1 MSDWRSDA
9 RVRVR
14 ALGTALHRAGPERD
28 ALLLLLKA
36 ALAAVLAWQFAV
48 HVLDSPI
55 PFYAPMA
62 ALLVVDRTMVRSIAG
77 SAQRV
82 AAVVLGL
89 GVAWLAATC
98 FGATWFTMF
107 GVTLVALVISR
118 WSRLGTHGSQVPS
131 MVLLSLITAGGTD
144 EHFTYLTIVE
154 TIAGG
159 IIGVATNAVVLTPLH
174 LTKPRQRVAALARQV
189 RELLGDIAT
198 GLDGQW
204 DADSARR
211 WYQRGNEITDK
222 APLVIDDI
230 ETGRESTR
238 FNPRANLRPATLDWE
253 GYAHTVAALRRCLW
267 HVTGVART
275 LVDAADPDR
284 AQPVPSPTFLGRY
297 ADALR
302 ATGRAVGRLGR
313 RDDGDSD
320 SDGDGLDAAVEQART
335 VLVELRDEVRET
347 PLDDPDQ
354 WPVYGSLISDAL
366 RALQEL
372 EDAHGRAAVPTPGPV
387 RRPAQRGTLFGLVP
401 RRRAD
406 EAEPPRGPGDDAG

>member
-1 MSDWRSDA
+1 MSDWRADA

-36 ALAAVLAWQFAV
+36 ALAAVLAWQFAL

-89 GVAWLAATC
+89 GVAWLAATW

-144 EHFTYLTIVE
+144 EQFTYLTIVE

-159 IIGVATNAVVLTPLH
+159 VIGVATNAVVLTPLH

-189 RELLGDIAT
+189 RELLEDIAT
-198 GLDGQW
+198 GLDGEW

-222 APLVIDDI
+222 TPLVIDDI

-238 FNPRANLRPATLDWE
+238 FNPRANLRPAMLDWE
-253 GYAHTVAALRRCLW
+253 GYAHTVAALRRSLW

-284 AQPVPSPTFLGRY
+284 AQPVPSATFLGRY

-302 ATGRAVGRLGR
+302 ATGRAVSRLGR
-313 RDDGDSD
+313 HDDGD
-320 SDGDGLDAAVEQART
+320 GFDAAVEQARD

-372 EDAHGRAAVPTPGPV
+372 DDARERAAVPMPGPV
-387 RRPAQRGTLFGLVP
+387 RRPARREAVFGLSR

-406 EAEPPRGPGDDAG
+406 EAARPHRSGDDAG

>member
-1 MSDWRSDA
+1 MSDWRADA

-14 ALGTALHRAGPERD
+14 ALGTALHRPGPERD

-36 ALAAVLAWQFAV
+36 ALAAVLAWQFAL
-48 HVLDSPI
+48 HVLNSPI

-89 GVAWLAATC
+89 GFAWLAATW
-98 FGATWFTMF
+98 FGATWWTMF

-118 WSRLGTHGSQVPS
+118 WSRLGTHGAQVPS

-144 EHFTYLTIVE
+144 EQFTYLTIVE
-154 TIAGG
+154 TVAGG
-159 IIGVATNAVVLTPLH
+159 VIGVATNAIVLTPLH

-189 RELLGDIAT
+189 RELLSDIAT
-198 GLDGQW
+198 GLEDGW
-204 DADSARR
+204 DEDSARG
-211 WYQRGNEITDK
+211 WYRRGNEITDT
-222 APLVIDDI
+222 APHVIDDI

-238 FNPRANLRPATLDWE
+238 LNPRANLRPAAVDWE
-253 GYAHTVAALRRCLW
+253 GYASSVVALRRCLW

-284 AQPVPSPTFLGRY
+284 AQPVPSPSFLDRY
-297 ADALR
+297 AEALR
-302 ATGRAVGRLGR
+302 GIGHAVSRLGR
-313 RDDGDSD
+313 RDAEG
-320 SDGDGLDAAVEQART
+320 GEGFDAAAAQART

-347 PLDDPDQ
+347 PLDDPQ
-354 WPVYGSLISDAL
+354 EWPVYGSLINDGL
-366 RALQEL
+366 LALQEL
-372 EDAHGRAAVPTPGPV
+372 EDARERAAVPTPGPV
-387 RRPAQRGTLFGLVP
+387 RRPVQHRGLFRLTP
-401 RRRAD
+401 RRH
-406 EAEPPRGPGDDAG
+406 AEEVAPPHGPGHDAG

>member
-1 MSDWRSDA
+1 MSDWRADA

-36 ALAAVLAWQFAV
+36 ALAAVLAWQFAL

-89 GVAWLAATC
+89 GVAWLAATW
-98 FGATWFTMF
+98 FGTTWFTMF

-144 EHFTYLTIVE
+144 EQFTYLTIVE

-159 IIGVATNAVVLTPLH
+159 VIGVATNAVVLTPLH

-189 RELLGDIAT
+189 RELLEDIAN
-198 GLDGQW
+198 GLDGDW

-238 FNPRANLRPATLDWE
+238 FNPRANLRPAMLDWE
-253 GYAHTVAALRRCLW
+253 GYAHTVAALRRSLW

-302 ATGRAVGRLGR
+302 ATGRAVSRLGR
-313 RDDGDSD
+313 RDDGD
-320 SDGDGLDAAVEQART
+320 GFDAAVDQARA

-372 EDAHGRAAVPTPGPV
+372 EDARERAAVPMPGPV
-387 RRPAQRGTLFGLVP
+387 RPPARREAVFGLSR

-406 EAEPPRGPGDDAG
+406 EAARPHRSGDDAG

>member
-1 MSDWRSDA
+1 MSDWRADA
-9 RVRVR
+9 RVRAR

-36 ALAAVLAWQFAV
+36 ALAAVLAWQFAL

-89 GVAWLAATC
+89 GVAWLAATV
-98 FGATWFTMF
+98 FGATWFTVF

-144 EHFTYLTIVE
+144 EQFTYLTIVE
-154 TIAGG
+154 TVAGG

-174 LTKPRQRVAALARQV
+174 LTKPRQRVSALARQV

-198 GLDGQW
+198 GLDGEW
-204 DADSARR
+204 DADSARH
-211 WYQRGNEITDK
+211 WYQRGNEIADK

-253 GYAHTVAALRRCLW
+253 GYAQTVAALRRCLW

-302 ATGRAVGRLGR
+302 ATGRAVSRLGR
-313 RDDGDSD
+313 RDDGD
-320 SDGDGLDAAVEQART
+320 GDGFGAAVEQART

-347 PLDDPDQ
+347 PLDDPDE

-372 EDAHGRAAVPTPGPV
+372 EDARGRAAVPTSGPV
-387 RRPAQRGTLFGLVP
+387 RRPAQRGVLSRLAP
-401 RRRAD
+401 RRRAED
-406 EAEPPRGPGDDAG
+406 AARTPGRGDDAR